1 MPIRKEIT
9 KNNKEGNESVTTKS
23 YKIKV
28 IDSAKFMA
36 SSLSN
41 LVNNLAEGMHKIKC
55 KDCYCFP
62 EYESVQDNLIK
73 YRCLSFNA
81 CYSNQLDEELRNK
94 FKNICKLSNNDIN
107 KFTLL
112 LRKGIYPYKYMNDW
126 EKFNELTLLETEEF
140 FSNLNMEEIRDADY
154 THVKRVCKDFEV
166 KNLDEYQDLCFKG
179 DALFWLMCFRLL
191 EKCV

>member
-9 KNNKEGNESVTTKS
+9 KNNKECNESVTTKS

-62 EYESVQDNLIK
+62 EYESV
-73 YRCLSFNA
+73 
-81 CYSNQLDEELRNK
+81 
-94 FKNICKLSNNDIN
+94 
-107 KFTLL
+107 
-112 LRKGIYPYKYMNDW
+112 
-126 EKFNELTLLETEEF
+126 
-140 FSNLNMEEIRDADY
+140 
-154 THVKRVCKDFEV
+154 
-166 KNLDEYQDLCFKG
+166 
-179 DALFWLMCFRLL
+179 
-191 EKCV
+191 